1 MLLAFLAAWTTARPL
16 ASPSRQSVT
25 TASKT
30 LFWSFSIASR
40 AEVEG
45 VTVWPAAS
53 RMAHFSLTTEGSSS
67 TQRILAIRRPSTP
80 RRRIRAPA
88 EVGCGKKGQ
97 PRAALFSSRG
107 CAKSNLARF
116 IHGTGVADLLRH
128 RLGLCKQQQVVGTP
142 RF

>member
-30 LFWSFSIASR
+30 LFWSLSIASR
-40 AEVEG
+40 ADVEG

-67 TQRILAIRRPSTP
+67 TQRILAIKTSFNSEAPHSHAGGCWLRKERAASSRPILQQRLRQVKSGAVYP
-80 RRRIRAPA
+80 RDRRRR
-88 EVGCGKKGQ
+88 
-97 PRAALFSSRG
+97 SSPPQ
-107 CAKSNLARF
+107 
-116 IHGTGVADLLRH
+116 TWPV
-128 RLGLCKQQQVVGTP
+128 
-142 RF
+142 